1 MKTLRLLCVAAA
13 CAAPWIVVHAETLRC
28 NGSVYVGDSKL
39 SVFYKCGQPLLA
51 DSHCAPV
58 YAANSLVPLPQ
69 PYASYAVPC
78 QIVESWL
85 YDRGPGYL
93 VATVRFRDGMMQSI
107 TYGRLPD

>member
-58 YAANSLVPLPQ
+58 YAAHSLVPRQLLLRAKSQPLP
-69 PYASYAVPC
+69 
-78 QIVESWL
+78 
-85 YDRGPGYL
+85 R
-93 VATVRFRDGMMQSI
+93 I
-107 TYGRLPD
+107 TTARAAAAETGCPSS